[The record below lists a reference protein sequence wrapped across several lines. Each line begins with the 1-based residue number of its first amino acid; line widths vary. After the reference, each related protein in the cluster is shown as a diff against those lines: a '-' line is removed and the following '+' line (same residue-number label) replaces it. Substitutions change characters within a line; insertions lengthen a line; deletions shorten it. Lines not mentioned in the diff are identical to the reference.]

1 MCNKEYESQK
11 FALSF
16 PCVYPVCPIS
26 FDHTRIYVVGDIYA
40 RYYRSR
46 GKEILYPMGF
56 HYSGVTAQKFCQD
69 LNLEGENNTKRIF
82 RDIYKCSPTLIR
94 FFKESP
100 LNILDYFSLKI
111 VQDFK
116 KINLSFDYQE
126 YYTTHNEYYDRFV
139 KAFFRAYEKHGV
151 IKDHEDNIQLDYNS
165 YDWKKSMLSWSE
177 NVSTIL
183 PREKIILMNSFDDLQ
198 NGWNILKNDGFGT
211 HWNDNRIIDSMHD
224 SELLSLY
231 DIVNHVSKTE
241 GEFSDAEL
249 EILFEL
255 IAGKK
260 VVNVQKKIMHVVS
273 WLPTSVVVMEEH
285 LKVWFIKK
293 LYAESLMFAP
303 RYRTKTFFVLGMG
316 MRDGKRMSS
325 SRGNAILLQDLISQY
340 SPIKVRMIL
349 LMVGGHPNK
358 SYNFKESVIDQADI
372 ILHSFRYFV
381 DAFLTRLFSKSEKV
395 INEFLNI
402 KTYEDVMDKIRDDK
416 EIKSVFVEWEN
427 FLLKG
432 YFGQLLT
439 ELMTLLP
446 KKHKNFSEERQITL
460 LCIINYFLQIL
471 LGVSIIEL

>member
-1 MCNKEYESQK
+1 
-11 FALSF
+11 
-16 PCVYPVCPIS
+16 
-26 FDHTRIYVVGDIYA
+26 
-40 RYYRSR
+40 
-46 GKEILYPMGF
+46 
-56 HYSGVTAQKFCQD
+56 
-69 LNLEGENNTKRIF
+69 
-82 RDIYKCSPTLIR
+82 
-94 FFKESP
+94 
-100 LNILDYFSLKI
+100 
-111 VQDFK
+111 
-116 KINLSFDYQE
+116 
-126 YYTTHNEYYDRFV
+126 
-139 KAFFRAYEKHGV
+139 
-151 IKDHEDNIQLDYNS
+151 
-165 YDWKKSMLSWSE
+165 
-177 NVSTIL
+177 
-183 PREKIILMNSFDDLQ
+183 
-198 NGWNILKNDGFGT
+198 
-211 HWNDNRIIDSMHD
+211 
-224 SELLSLY
+224 
-231 DIVNHVSKTE
+231 
-241 GEFSDAEL
+241 
-249 EILFEL
+249 
-255 IAGKK
+255 
-260 VVNVQKKIMHVVS
+260 
-273 WLPTSVVVMEEH
+273 
-285 LKVWFIKK
+285 
-293 LYAESLMFAP
+293 MFAP